1 MKNTILI
8 GGVLI
13 SFLFIIFGCQN
24 KKIIEFD
31 GYALLNYYR
40 FEDRKQIEVIPLY
53 NYDVTTSLESYLLKK
68 DTLSRL
74 ITYVSSNN
82 LSYDKI
88 LDTKYQKENNSGV
101 LYSLVKIKYSL
112 LNIALEWSSED
123 VDIVQIGK
131 IKKTC
136 KDFIFTDWNN
146 KNFLVIDS
154 MEYLPLLSEK
164 STIK

>member
-1 MKNTILI
+1 MKNKILI
-8 GGVLI
+8 GGILP
-13 SFLFIIFGCQN
+13 LFFMILGCQN
-24 KKIIEFD
+24 KKITEFD

-88 LDTKYQKENNSGV
+88 VDTKYEKEDNSDI

-112 LNIALEWSSED
+112 LNIALEWSKEEMD
-123 VDIVQIGK
+123 TVQIGGVKK
-131 IKKTC
+131 ISKNY
-136 KDFIFTDWNN
+136 IFTDWNN
-146 KNFLVIDS
+146 KNILVLDS